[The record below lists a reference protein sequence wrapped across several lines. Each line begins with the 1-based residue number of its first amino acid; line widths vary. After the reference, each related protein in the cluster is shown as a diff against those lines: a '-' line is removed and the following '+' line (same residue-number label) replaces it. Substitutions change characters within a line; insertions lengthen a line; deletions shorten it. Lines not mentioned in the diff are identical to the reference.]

1 MIDHTY
7 KFLGIQYSYQ
17 FEKLNDNQLKIYY
30 EVLLTKGISL
40 SKEYYIHTKHIHIED
55 KNNNSLQVFIS
66 SILFVIGM
74 IISTLFLLLS
84 ILTYD
89 VEIISVG
96 MYIFIFILATF
107 LYYKFLIKEY
117 LKISDNTGCSIKIK
131 YMDNDKKHELI
142 SLINES
148 EIPI

>member
-117 LKISDNTGCSIKIK
+117 
-131 YMDNDKKHELI
+131 
-142 SLINES
+142 
-148 EIPI
+148 